1 MNEDFKL
8 IIMSEI
14 FLNFQVLGDSNNSR
28 TILRFEKWIKLHC
41 KSVFFFCCTIII
53 FSSQNI
59 GFINVD
65 KFNVNLAWS

>member
-28 TILRFEKWIKLHC
+28 KILRFEKWIKLHC
-41 KSVFFFCCTIII
+41 KSVFFFVAQLLFFRVRILD
-53 FSSQNI
+53 S
-59 GFINVD
+59 
-65 KFNVNLAWS
+65 